1 MAGDRESHTARPFSG
16 LPSTQAA
23 HGRRYQRQ
31 RERRL
36 LAPLVC
42 CPVLLAIPSLMGS
55 IGTKPG
61 TSTSQNTTPTTTSTT
76 VYGQPSQGEYGYNI
90 THSRTTTKPG
100 AGQGSTASVSSSPGS
115 VGFYRSYVPPTAY
128 APYPAISNSTAPACR
143 YTAYRAF
150 TASTQAE
157 AVSEANS
164 FEENSSNQQS
174 WLRIVGRFRPCP
186 AAPPA
191 PPTAVPPSPP
201 VVAVESWIV
210 EGSKE
215 LPRPV
220 LRVAP
225 GYGITGAPS
234 YVVDTTPLAWST
246 TVPTPIGPL
255 VLHAQG
261 ELTVSFGDG
270 SAPVGPVPYP
280 GRPWPATT
288 KTITHTWQATG
299 SYTIR
304 ATVSWSGTWSLDNMN
319 GVLPALVT
327 HGEIR
332 GFSVR
337 QVVGLQGN

>member
-1 MAGDRESHTARPFSG
+1 VSSFEVSTPRPS
-16 LPSTQAA
+16 
-23 HGRRYQRQ
+23 RQ
-31 RERRL
+31 RKVICVGKL
-36 LAPLVC
+36 LSPLG
-42 CPVLLAIPSLMGS
+42 VLASAALALCFFS
-55 IGTKPG
+55 IEANLT
-61 TSTSQNTTPTTTSTT
+61 QLTTTSVGFGNSHLTT
-76 VYGQPSQGEYGYNI
+76 YHYRVE
-90 THSRTTTKPG
+90 SRSTV
-100 AGQGSTASVSSSPGS
+100 STAANVNSGPASYSPSSASDASSARNSLQP
-115 VGFYRSYVPPTAY
+115 VAY

-299 SYTIR
+299 TYTIR

>member
-1 MAGDRESHTARPFSG
+1 MIGFGRNMTRSRRQRQVIRVRKL
-16 LPSTQAA
+16 LPSFGIVTSAALALSLCSVEANSTQLTNTTVGFGNS
-23 HGRRYQRQ
+23 HLTTYHYRVGYR
-31 RERRL
+31 
-36 LAPLVC
+36 
-42 CPVLLAIPSLMGS
+42 
-55 IGTKPG
+55 
-61 TSTSQNTTPTTTSTT
+61 STS
-76 VYGQPSQGEYGYNI
+76 
-90 THSRTTTKPG
+90 
-100 AGQGSTASVSSSPGS
+100 STASNVDSRPASYSSSSASDGS
-115 VGFYRSYVPPTAY
+115 STRENLQPVAY
-128 APYPAISNSTAPACR
+128 APYPAISNATSPACR

-164 FEENSSNQQS
+164 FEEDSSNQQL

-186 AAPPA
+186 AAPAP
-191 PPTAVPPSPP
+191 PPTAVLPSPP
-201 VVAVESWIV
+201 LVAVESWIV

-215 LPRPV
+215 LPRPD

-255 VLHAQG
+255 VLRAQG

-288 KTITHTWQATG
+288 ETITHTWQATG
-299 SYTIR
+299 TYTIR
-304 ATVSWSGTWSLDNMN
+304 ATVSWSGTWSLDHMN

-337 QVVGLQGN
+337 QVVGLRGN